1 MLAPESR
8 FVVNTPAVA
17 AKVIEGEAIIMNLS
31 TGMYYSM
38 DGAGALLWEW
48 IERGHSIGE
57 ISDGL
62 AGRYETSISQVQA
75 DVERVLDQAI
85 QEGLVDIAP
94 AGSVDPGPTGAP
106 AESRLRYQSPELIRY
121 SDMAELLALDPPMP
135 MPAAPWT
142 PPEGR
147 P

>member
-8 FVVNTPAVA
+8 FVVNTPGVA

-38 DGAGALLWEW
+38 DGVGALLWEW
-48 IERGHSIGE
+48 VERGHSVGE
-57 ISDGL
+57 IVDGL
-62 AGRYETSISQVQA
+62 ADRYETSISQVQA
-75 DVERVLDQAI
+75 DVEHLLDQVI
-85 QEGLVDIAP
+85 QEGLVSIAS
-94 AGSVDPGPTGAP
+94 AGSATPGMIGPP
-106 AESRLRYQSPELIRY
+106 ADSRLPYRSPELIRY

-142 PPEGR
+142 PPEER
-147 P
+147 A